1 MKIRCSAFEVIAGKP
16 GDDFDGLVACHEEQ
30 LTAQAAE
37 DIAARV
43 DLRPS
48 ILIDGVHHR
57 TIGTVRDILCAHAR
71 LLLRTQPRPP
81 SSGTYV
87 VAFGEHG
94 IGLAT
99 LDVEIGS

>member
-1 MKIRCSAFEVIAGKP
+1 MKIHCSAFEVLVGNA

-30 LTAQAAE
+30 LAAQAAE
-37 DIAARV
+37 DTARRAE
-43 DLRPS
+43 LRPS
-48 ILIDGVHHR
+48 ILVDGVQHR

-94 IGLAT
+94 IVLAMLT
-99 LDVEIGS
+99 VEAD